1 MFQEGRGGGRGGK
14 ERQRG
19 HSPPRRG
26 TGRTELVGKRGRRA
40 RSERSGPW
48 RSCRHCSVWAE
59 PEGGGEGR
67 ARAAATAAGPLG
79 RDAAA
84 AGASLTFRAEE
95 EEEEEEVALREFGVG
110 GMPR

>member
-1 MFQEGRGGGRGGK
+1 MEDEGK
-14 ERQRG
+14 EREN
-19 HSPPRRG
+19 SPPRRG
-26 TGRTELVGKRGRRA
+26 TGRTELAGKRGRRA
-40 RSERSGPW
+40 GSQRSGRW

-67 ARAAATAAGPLG
+67 AGAAATAARPLG

-95 EEEEEEVALREFGVG
+95 EEEEEGALRELG